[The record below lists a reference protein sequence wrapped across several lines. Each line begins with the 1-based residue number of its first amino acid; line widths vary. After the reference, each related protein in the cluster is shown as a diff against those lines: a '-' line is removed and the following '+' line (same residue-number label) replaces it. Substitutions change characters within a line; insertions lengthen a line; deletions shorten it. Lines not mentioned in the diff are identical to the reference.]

1 MTGDDPSDAFD
12 PVAFLETAVQHA
24 SHENVGPMRESLCE
38 TLEAHGVDPRVD
50 DAGNVLASRGAS
62 AAEAETHV
70 VLNTHIDTVSP
81 HVPFERDGNAPEA
94 DGGDVIRGRGSCDA
108 KGPLAALL
116 AAFFAVEPTD
126 GRVTLAVTPD
136 EEVLSTGAYALV
148 SGDDAPTRDADAVIV
163 GEPTD
168 LDVCTAAKGRFQGT
182 IHLSGANAHAAEP
195 ESGINAVAAL
205 ESVLAAIR
213 TFDERD
219 DAPPTHPQLGAAT
232 LTPTVV
238 EGGEATNQVPADCAL
253 TVDRRSV
260 PPETADEFH
269 EALTAHLR
277 AAIPD
282 DVGLEF
288 RFTDRP
294 TPFLEA
300 WDTDPVLAACDLLRE
315 NDLQVSI
322 VNHFLAEADVRDILG
337 CERVGVASDGL
348 FGGKPHPRVYGTF
361 PRVLGHYARDE
372 NLLSLEEAVRK
383 MTALPARAMGLQR
396 KGLVRPGMDADLVVF
411 DPEVVASPATF
422 EHPEQYPRGI
432 SHVVVNGEFV
442 VRDGAETDA
451 RPGTP
456 IRT

>member
-1 MTGDDPSDAFD
+1 MTGDDAPSDAFD

-24 SHENVGPMRESLCE
+24 SHEDVGPMREYLCE
-38 TLEAHGVDPRVD
+38 TLEANGIEPRVD
-50 DAGNVLASRGAS
+50 DAGNVLASRGQPRAD
-62 AAEAETHV
+62 AETHV

-81 HVPFERDGNAPEA
+81 HVPFERDADAPEA
-94 DGGDVIRGRGSCDA
+94 GGSDVIRGRGSCDA

-116 AAFFAVEPTD
+116 SAFFAVEPTD
-126 GRVTLAVTPD
+126 GRVTLAITPD

-148 SGDDAPTRDADAVIV
+148 SGDDAPTQDADAVIV

-182 IHLSGANAHAAEP
+182 LHLSGANAHAAEP
-195 ESGINAVAAL
+195 DTGINAVAAL
-205 ESVLAAIR
+205 EDVLAAIR

-219 DAPPTHPQLGAAT
+219 DAPPVHPQLGAAT

-277 AAIPD
+277 DAVPD

-300 WDTDPVLAACDLLRE
+300 WDTDPGADVAKTLADASEGEIRPFTAATEASYFAADAPTVVFGPGVLADDEGAVAHAPRE
-315 NDLQVSI
+315 YVQVAA
-322 VNHFLAEADVRDILG
+322 VREA
-337 CERVGVASDGL
+337 
-348 FGGKPHPRVYGTF
+348 
-361 PRVLGHYARDE
+361 ARA
-372 NLLSLEEAVRK
+372 LEETLA
-383 MTALPARAMGLQR
+383 ALLA
-396 KGLVRPGMDADLVVF
+396 
-411 DPEVVASPATF
+411 
-422 EHPEQYPRGI
+422 
-432 SHVVVNGEFV
+432 
-442 VRDGAETDA
+442 
-451 RPGTP
+451 
-456 IRT
+456 